1 MATLGMVQWLE
12 QDYQLTPSESAQ
24 VLGSMAEYTISEV
37 PDRNAGVVLRL
48 RKDLLQKLSRQ

>member
-1 MATLGMVQWLE
+1 MVQWLE